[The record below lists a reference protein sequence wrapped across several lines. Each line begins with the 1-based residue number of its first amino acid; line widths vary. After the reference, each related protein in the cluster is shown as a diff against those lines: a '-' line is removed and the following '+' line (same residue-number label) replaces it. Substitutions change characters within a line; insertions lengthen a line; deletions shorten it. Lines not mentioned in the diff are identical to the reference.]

1 MKGDRILAIDGKGV
15 SSWEDAAKEI
25 HSHPEQPIDI
35 HVQRASAAGTEEKI
49 VALVP
54 KKDPQRGLGL
64 VGISPMIEMIPQT
77 FSASVRM
84 AGDQTYFWTRT
95 TLVYL
100 RDAIVNRKKPELAG
114 PLGIVTIVAKV
125 SKEGLQE
132 MVGLIALISLSLG
145 LFNFF
150 PIPMLD
156 GGHVFL
162 YFIEGITRRPLNQKF
177 VRVANL
183 TGAALLLAV
192 FVFATSQDLSRLNLT
207 RFWK

>member
-1 MKGDRILAIDGKGV
+1 
-15 SSWEDAAKEI
+15 
-25 HSHPEQPIDI
+25 
-35 HVQRASAAGTEEKI
+35 
-49 VALVP
+49 
-54 KKDPQRGLGL
+54 
-64 VGISPMIEMIPQT
+64 
-77 FSASVRM
+77 
-84 AGDQTYFWTRT
+84 
-95 TLVYL
+95 
-100 RDAIVNRKKPELAG
+100 
-114 PLGIVTIVAKV
+114 V